1 MDQQIDFGSALMN
14 GVSKFVDH
22 VLLFLPNIIGALAL
36 LLIGW
41 ILARVLRA
49 ITWRGARLLDKLSS
63 RLLGRQAE
71 RLRVATT
78 SRVLGNIVFWLV
90 LLFFAT
96 AATEVL
102 GLAPF
107 TDWLSQFVGYLPT
120 LAAGVL
126 IIAAGY
132 AVARIVAD
140 LVRTTAPGFTPA
152 QRATLARVAQ
162 VTIIAG
168 AILVGADQIGV
179 KVTFLVVFVAAI
191 TSAIVGGVALS
202 VGLGARDYVAN
213 LIGAHYLR
221 DAITSGQVVRIGE
234 VQGRVVDVT
243 ATTLIMETA
252 EGRLS
257 MPARVYNEQAITVI
271 ASDDQF
277 VSDGD
282 G

>member
-1 MDQQIDFGSALMN
+1 MDKQIDFGSALMN

-78 SRVLGNIVFWLV
+78 SRVLGSIVFWLV

>member
-1 MDQQIDFGSALMN
+1 MDKPIDFGSALMS

-36 LLIGW
+36 LIIGW
-41 ILARVLRA
+41 LLARILRA
-49 ITWRGARLLDKLSS
+49 ITWRGARLLDRLSS

-71 RLRVATT
+71 RLRMATT
-78 SRVLGNIVFWLV
+78 SRILGNVVFWLV

-107 TDWLSQFVGYLPT
+107 TDWLSQFVAYLPT

-168 AILVGADQIGV
+168 SILVGADQIGV
-179 KVTFLVVFVAAI
+179 KVTFLVVFV
-191 TSAIVGGVALS
+191 SAIVAAVVGGVALS

-221 DAITSGQVVRIGE
+221 EAVTSGQELRIGD
-234 VQGRVVDVT
+234 VKGRVVDVT

-271 ASDDQF
+271 ASDDHI

>member
-1 MDQQIDFGSALMN
+1 MDKQIDFGSALMN
-14 GVSKFVDH
+14 GVTKIVDH
-22 VLLFLPNIIGALAL
+22 VLSFLPNIVGAVAL
-36 LLIGW
+36 LIIGW
-41 ILARVLRA
+41 LLARLLRA

-71 RLRVATT
+71 RLRVATA

-107 TDWLSQFVGYLPT
+107 TDWLSRFVAYLPT

-140 LVRTTAPGFTPA
+140 VVRTTAPGFTPA

-179 KVTFLVVFVAAI
+179 KVTFLVVFTSAIAA
-191 TSAIVGGVALS
+191 AIVGGVALS

-221 DAITSGQVVRIGE
+221 EAVTAGQILRIGE
-234 VQGRVVDVT
+234 VQGRVIDVT

-252 EGRLS
+252 EGRIS
-257 MPARVYNEQAITVI
+257 MPARVYNEQAITVV
-271 ASDDQF
+271 ASDDN
-277 VSDGD
+277 G
-282 G
+282 

>member
-1 MDQQIDFGSALMN
+1 MDKKIDFATALMN
-14 GVSKFVDH
+14 GVSKIVDH
-22 VLLFLPNIIGALAL
+22 ILLFLPNIVGALAL
-36 LLIGW
+36 LIIGW
-41 ILARVLRA
+41 IVARVLRA
-49 ITWRGARLLDKLSS
+49 ITWRGARLLDKLTS
-63 RLLGRQAE
+63 RLFGRQAQ
-71 RLRVATT
+71 RLQVGTA

-107 TDWLSQFVGYLPT
+107 TDWLSRFVAYLPT

-152 QRATLARVAQ
+152 QRATLARVTQ

-168 AILVGADQIGV
+168 AILVGADQIGI
-179 KVTFLVVFVAAI
+179 KVTFLVVFAAAI
-191 TSAIVGGVALS
+191 ASAIVGGVALS

-221 DAITSGQVVRIGE
+221 EAVTAGQTLRVGE
-234 VQGRVVDVT
+234 VQGRVIDVT

-271 ASDDQF
+271 ASDDHIA
-277 VSDGD
+277 SDENG
-282 G
+282 